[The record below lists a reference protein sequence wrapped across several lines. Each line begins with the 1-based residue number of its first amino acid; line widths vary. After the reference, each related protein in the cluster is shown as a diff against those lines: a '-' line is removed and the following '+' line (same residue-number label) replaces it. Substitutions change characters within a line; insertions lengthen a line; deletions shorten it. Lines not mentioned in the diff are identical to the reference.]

1 MTPRGTTFATFSAL
15 VTSDPRYFAAQ
26 AMLKTMPSSIISL
39 FLLKTKKPC
48 NSSTLLKKSN
58 KPRPIVVVQHTDYI
72 EGIESLTVCP
82 LTTVL
87 SVASVRLRLKPN
99 AETGLKEPSDIE
111 IDKVT
116 TIRKNRVSAKI
127 GAVTD
132 KDQAKINYALR
143 VWLDL

>member
-1 MTPRGTTFATFSAL
+1 MVEKVTDQTTEKLEFKRGDIVLCADKDGTF
-15 VTSDPRYFAAQ
+15 TS
-26 AMLKTMPSSIISL
+26 
-39 FLLKTKKPC
+39 
-48 NSSTLLKKSN
+48 
-58 KPRPIVVVQHTDYI
+58 KPRPVVVVQNTDYI

-99 AETGLKEPSDIE
+99 AETGLKELSDIE

-127 GAVTD
+127 GTVSE

>member
-1 MTPRGTTFATFSAL
+1 MTHADNIANGIARGFKNPPYLA
-15 VTSDPRYFAAQ
+15 
-26 AMLKTMPSSIISL
+26 
-39 FLLKTKKPC
+39 
-48 NSSTLLKKSN
+48 
-58 KPRPIVVVQHTDYI
+58 
-72 EGIESLTVCP
+72 VCP
-82 LTTVL
+82 LTTML
-87 SVASVRLRLKPN
+87 SVASVRLRLKAN

>member
-1 MTPRGTTFATFSAL
+1 MVKKEADQTAEKLLELKRGDIVLCADKDGTFTG
-15 VTSDPRYFAAQ
+15 
-26 AMLKTMPSSIISL
+26 
-39 FLLKTKKPC
+39 
-48 NSSTLLKKSN
+48 
-58 KPRPIVVVQHTDYI
+58 KPRPAVIVQNTDYI

-82 LTTVL
+82 LTTML
-87 SVASVRLRLKPN
+87 SVASVRLRLKAN
-99 AETGLKEPSDIE
+99 AETGLKELSDIE